1 MDTAGLLPVG
11 APATPRAQDLSLVD
25 GLVQLSFHVYG
36 LISRLAAARDL
47 SVVQVRMLGA
57 LRDRELRM
65 AQLAALLN
73 LDKSSVTGL
82 IDRAERRGL
91 VRRVPVPEDGRA
103 VHVVLTR
110 AGQDLAATMAAEVS
124 REVADVTGGLSET
137 GRRKLASL
145 AGQVVHQAAAAA
157 GLDLSAGQI
166 PTRSNR

>member
-1 MDTAGLLPVG
+1 MNTAGQLPARRPG
-11 APATPRAQDLSLVD
+11 RPRAQELSLVD
-25 GLVQLSFHVYG
+25 GLVQLSFYVYG
-36 LISRLAAARDL
+36 LVTRLAAARDL
-47 SVVQVRMLGA
+47 SVVQVRMLGS

-91 VRRVPVPEDGRA
+91 VQRVPVPEDGRA
-103 VHVVLTR
+103 VHVVLTP
-110 AGQDLAATMAAEVS
+110 AGQDLAAAVAAEVS
-124 REVADVTGGLSET
+124 RELAAVTGGLSET
-137 GRRKLASL
+137 GRKNLASL

-166 PTRSNR
+166 ATRRTR